1 MGEKQ
6 DSKTVMN
13 LGPPTIIHFDVKTL
27 WIYIYN
33 YIAKHW
39 GDQRTMDFTNG
50 KDLMLWISVFQWY
63 KSLKYMAY
71 TKVNQNNPRTS
82 LPNRVWLY

>member
-1 MGEKQ
+1 MYALYIIFIFFSLTSYLILWDMGEKQ

-27 WIYIYN
+27 WIYTYN

-50 KDLMLWISVFQWY
+50 RDLM
-63 KSLKYMAY
+63 
-71 TKVNQNNPRTS
+71 
-82 LPNRVWLY
+82 

>member
-1 MGEKQ
+1 MYALYIIFIFFSLTSYLILWDMGEKQ

-27 WIYIYN
+27 WIYICN

-50 KDLMLWISVFQWY
+50 RDLM
-63 KSLKYMAY
+63 
-71 TKVNQNNPRTS
+71 
-82 LPNRVWLY
+82 

>member
-1 MGEKQ
+1 MYALYIIFIFFSLTSYLILWDMGEKQ

-50 KDLMLWISVFQWY
+50 RDLM
-63 KSLKYMAY
+63 
-71 TKVNQNNPRTS
+71 
-82 LPNRVWLY
+82 

>member
-50 KDLMLWISVFQWY
+50 KDLM
-63 KSLKYMAY
+63 
-71 TKVNQNNPRTS
+71 
-82 LPNRVWLY
+82 

>member
-1 MGEKQ
+1 MYALYIIFIFFSLTSYLILWDMGEKQ

-33 YIAKHW
+33 YIEKHW

-50 KDLMLWISVFQWY
+50 RDLM
-63 KSLKYMAY
+63 
-71 TKVNQNNPRTS
+71 
-82 LPNRVWLY
+82 

>member
-1 MGEKQ
+1 MHIKDFYIFVCTLHYIKQ

-50 KDLMLWISVFQWY
+50 RDLM
-63 KSLKYMAY
+63 
-71 TKVNQNNPRTS
+71 
-82 LPNRVWLY
+82 

>member
-33 YIAKHW
+33 YIEKHW

-50 KDLMLWISVFQWY
+50 KDLM
-63 KSLKYMAY
+63 
-71 TKVNQNNPRTS
+71 
-82 LPNRVWLY
+82 